1 MEFYLPVRLLT
12 GRGVVAQ
19 NAARLASF
27 GRRCLIVT
35 GGSGAKR
42 CGALDDV
49 AAALGSQGVQYR
61 IFDGVRPNPSVF
73 SCVEGGQLALAFGA
87 EFIIGIGGG
96 SALDAAKLIAV
107 SAANPSLDAQGLYR
121 KNWGNAPLP
130 VVLVGTTAGTG
141 SEVTPVAVITDPS
154 GRKNSFHGED
164 FYAALSLGDP
174 RYTESLPLSVTASTG
189 VDALAHCLE
198 SLLSNTATDVS
209 QAFALQGIAQLLDP
223 LRTVADGRLPSVQ
236 EREILYHGS
245 ILGGMAISVTGTVF
259 PHKLGYW
266 LTEEHGLPH
275 GFACAVFLPA
285 LLRHADACEE
295 ADLRA
300 LLSRAGTDPESLTAL
315 IHALTPRPDFTLT
328 EAEANALVP
337 RWENNAALS
346 KTVGGVSRDELR
358 GILRELFVR

>member
-73 SCVEGGQLALAFGA
+73 SCVEGGRLALDFGA

-121 KNWGNAPLP
+121 KNWSNAPLP

-209 QAFALQGIAQLLDP
+209 RAFALQGIAQLLAP
-223 LRTVADGRLPSVQ
+223 LRTVAGGSLPSVQ
-236 EREILYHGS
+236 EREVLYHGS

-266 LTEEHGLPH
+266 LTEERGLPH

-295 ADLRA
+295 SDFRA
-300 LLSRAGTDPESLTAL
+300 LLSRSGTDPESLTAL
-315 IHALTPRPDFTLT
+315 IRALTPRLDFTLT
-328 EAEANALVP
+328 EAEADALVP

-346 KTVGGVSRDELR
+346 KTVGGVSADELR
-358 GILRELFVR
+358 GILRELFVL